1 MFLVNGKT
9 ATLKQYNRN
18 EVDIYDDQDITSIQ
32 IKLCPYNE
40 DITVKFGRD
49 TINEAKGYFIVKNID
64 VKVGDQIIYNGNT
77 FTILEVRDNWIF
89 NKIESISVAVK

>member
-40 DITVKFGRD
+40 DINVKFSRD

-64 VKVGDQIIYNGNT
+64 IKVGDQIVYNGNT
-77 FTILEVRDNWIF
+77 YTILEVRDNWIF